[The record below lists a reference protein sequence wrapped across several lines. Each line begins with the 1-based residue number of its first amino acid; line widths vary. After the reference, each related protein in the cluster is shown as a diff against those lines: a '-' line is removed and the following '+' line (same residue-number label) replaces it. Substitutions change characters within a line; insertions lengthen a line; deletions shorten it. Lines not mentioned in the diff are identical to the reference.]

1 VTERPDISLRIH
13 PTDGDEYLL
22 ALPNARKR
30 HVIGR
35 KGRGKSRGIHVQ
47 IPDKHISLCHCE
59 IRWDNGDGWIVNDL
73 NSTNGA
79 IFNGEPLLNPQ
90 PVKDKDEIL
99 IGTTRI
105 IVEYQAI
112 TEKNRREAIVDS
124 EEMTIPG
131 GAAATE
137 ILPEATEGEESTIGA
152 KTTVMAESSGGEGT
166 TEVAPE
172 VDKTTGDGRQDREQ
186 RRPVTGL
193 TGIAIDLVKANLL
206 GEAMAKALTQ
216 TARDSGR
223 TFFKTLADDDSVRFK
238 DDIFDFVAKKL
249 GIQLI
254 RDERSLGDEVI
265 SVDWLPIAAAETM
278 GVQVLEPRRKNTVRY
293 ATIDPFD
300 IMQDDW
306 VARCARSS
314 VEKVL
319 ASPGSF
325 FTTINRL
332 KNLVSEEEAGKI
344 GIAIDITMDRE
355 RQIRSRIES
364 IDVPQIV
371 NFFLHRGFMQG
382 ASDIH
387 IEPTEDS
394 VLVRNRV
401 DGILHEDTTL
411 PQQLHPGIISRV
423 KIISGMDVAEKRR
436 PQDGRIGAVIRGTPI
451 DVRVSSYPTV
461 HGEKVVMR
469 LLDKSALRPSPEALG
484 LLARDLRVLKDKINA
499 PYGLMMIS
507 GPTGSGKTTTLYS
520 CLGSIDKDAKNVLTI
535 EDPVEYR
542 VRGVH
547 QMQVNEKI
555 NLTFASGLRTI
566 LRQDPDV
573 IMIGECR
580 DVDTSSMAI
589 QASLTGHIVFSTIH
603 TNDAVGVITRLLDM
617 NIDAFLVANA
627 LSLAVAQR
635 LVRCICQHCKN
646 SVSGEKLL
654 RKLEEEGISNERLA
668 VLGIEIDPQMYY
680 VQGAGCVHCHNT
692 GYLGRQAV
700 FELFEMTS
708 EARAMIMSANFNAD
722 SLRAHAIRNG
732 MTTLIRHGLHL
743 VEEGITTHEEVIRV
757 LGETH

>member
-1 VTERPDISLRIH
+1 
-13 PTDGDEYLL
+13 
-22 ALPNARKR
+22 
-30 HVIGR
+30 
-35 KGRGKSRGIHVQ
+35 
-47 IPDKHISLCHCE
+47 
-59 IRWDNGDGWIVNDL
+59 
-73 NSTNGA
+73 
-79 IFNGEPLLNPQ
+79 
-90 PVKDKDEIL
+90 
-99 IGTTRI
+99 
-105 IVEYQAI
+105 
-112 TEKNRREAIVDS
+112 
-124 EEMTIPG
+124 
-131 GAAATE
+131 
-137 ILPEATEGEESTIGA
+137 
-152 KTTVMAESSGGEGT
+152 
-166 TEVAPE
+166 
-172 VDKTTGDGRQDREQ
+172 
-186 RRPVTGL
+186 
-193 TGIAIDLVKANLL
+193 
-206 GEAMAKALTQ
+206 MAKALTQ